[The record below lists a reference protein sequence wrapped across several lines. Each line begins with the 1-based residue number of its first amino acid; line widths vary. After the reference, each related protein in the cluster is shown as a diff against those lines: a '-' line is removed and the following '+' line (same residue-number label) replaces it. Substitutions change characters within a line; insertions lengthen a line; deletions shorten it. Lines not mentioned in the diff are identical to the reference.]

1 MIPEQHDNPTAKR
14 AAAALIVTAALLF
27 GCGTAQKPAGLTHP
41 SAAAPEMEGRNA
53 TPGDRDAAAAVPGSA
68 MPSDEPPSPLGRD
81 WIFTQVEGFTGT
93 LPGPPPVAGFI
104 MTREGQRLT
113 GSTGCNRMGSGY
125 ELNAYD
131 GALRFT
137 KLTNTRMM
145 CDRIAADTE
154 QAVLDAM
161 LATDAFRIVDGKL
174 ELLSKGRMVAR
185 LSAP

>member
-1 MIPEQHDNPTAKR
+1 MTAHEDDSPPGSAKR
-14 AAAALIVTAALLF
+14 AIAAVIVATAMLC
-27 GCGTAQKPAGLTHP
+27 GCGTAQKPSG
-41 SAAAPEMEGRNA
+41 SAAAAKPVA
-53 TPGDRDAAAAVPGSA
+53 VAAASPAE
-68 MPSDEPPSPLGRD
+68 DPPSPLGKD
-81 WIFTQVEGFTGT
+81 WIFTRVEGFTGT
-93 LPGPPPVAGFI
+93 LPSPPPVAGFI
-104 MTREGQRLT
+104 MTGEGQRLT
-113 GSTGCNRMGSGY
+113 GSTACNRMGSGY
-125 ELNAYD
+125 ELNVYD
-131 GALRFT
+131 GTLRFT